1 VKSLGQKIKSL
12 AGLLGTKDLTE
23 WEDGFIES
31 IVRQTDEG
39 EHTTSLTPKQVEVL
53 DRLHGKHFAG

>member
-1 VKSLGQKIKSL
+1 MKSLGQKIQSL
-12 AGLLGTKDLTE
+12 AGLLGTKDVTE

-39 EHTTSLTPKQVEVL
+39 AHTATLTPKQVEVL
-53 DRLHGKHFAG
+53 DRLHSKHFAG

>member
-1 VKSLGQKIKSL
+1 MKSLGQKIKQL
-12 AGLLGTKDLTE
+12 AGLLGTKDVNQ

-39 EHTTSLTPKQVEVL
+39 EYTTSLTDRQVEVL
-53 DRLHGKHFAG
+53 DRIHSKHFT